1 MSCAELTAGREEMH
15 VNAWL
20 DQNAKVVAIALS
32 GAFVLFVVLT
42 VLFLVLWL
50 RAASGR
56 RRQYYDRVASE
67 RERLELEVSLQEQ
80 VSRLRIVRELHEVAV
95 HSVSVIISQA
105 DGARYAAA
113 SDPGAAVRSAAVI
126 AETARGTLADLRRVM
141 TVVRDGEA
149 AATPQP
155 RLKTIRDL
163 LAVMGE
169 AGLQI
174 TFVENG
180 ERFDLSQGA
189 ELAVFRIV
197 QEALSNALTYGGD
210 GTEVKVAFTWT
221 AEGLQVLVDDDGV
234 RASARRQ
241 GLDPDQVAQHRTYTF
256 QDDLNSLTEVV
267 VGPGITEMRE
277 RAALFGGILNA
288 YSVPGVG
295 FSVSAVF
302 PALRY
307 DNGVHGV
314 NLGA

>member
-1 MSCAELTAGREEMH
+1 M
-15 VNAWL
+15 NAWL
-20 DQNAKVVAIALS
+20 DRNAQAVAIALS
-32 GAFVLFVVLT
+32 GAFVLFFVLT

-50 RAASGR
+50 RAASAGR
-56 RRQYYDRVASE
+56 RQSFDRVAAE
-67 RERLELEVSLQEQ
+67 RQRLDLEVSLQEQ
-80 VSRLRIVRELHEVAV
+80 SARLRIVRELHEVAV

-113 SDPGAAVRSAAVI
+113 SDPAVAARSAAVI

-149 AATPQP
+149 AATPHP

-169 AGLQI
+169 AGLNV
-174 TFVENG
+174 TFVEHG

-210 GTEVKVAFTWT
+210 GTDVKVAFTWT
-221 AEGLQVLVDDDGV
+221 SEGLQVLVDDDGV
-234 RASARRQ
+234 RAAAKRQ
-241 GLDPDQVAQHRTYTF
+241 GLDPDKLAQSRTYTF
-256 QDDLNSLTEVV
+256 QDDLNSLTEVI

-295 FSVSAVF
+295 FSISAVF

-314 NLGA
+314 KLDS

>member
-1 MSCAELTAGREEMH
+1 

-20 DQNAKVVAIALS
+20 DQNAQAVAMALT
-32 GAFVLFVVLT
+32 GALVLFFVLT

-50 RAASGR
+50 RASAGR
-56 RRQYYDRVASE
+56 RRQYYDRVAAE
-67 RERLELEVSLQEQ
+67 RQRLELEVSLQEQ
-80 VSRLRIVRELHEVAV
+80 SARLRIVRELHEVAV

-105 DGARYAAA
+105 DGARYAAS
-113 SDPGAAVRSAAVI
+113 SDPGVAARSAAVI

-169 AGLQI
+169 AGLNV
-174 TFVENG
+174 TFVEHG

-197 QEALSNALTYGGD
+197 QESLSNALTYGGE
-210 GTEVKVAFTWT
+210 GTDVKVAFTWT

-234 RASARRQ
+234 RAAAKRQ
-241 GLDPDQVAQHRTYTF
+241 GLDPDKLAQSRTYTF

-295 FSVSAVF
+295 FSISAVF

-314 NLGA
+314 NLDA